1 MCNSD
6 GVKVAMSD
14 IQWFPGHMTKA
25 LRGIEAD
32 LKTVDAVAEILDA
45 RIPEASRNP
54 EIDKIASHKP
64 RVIILNKRD
73 LADPQATALWERHYR
88 ELGYAVISCDC
99 ASGRGVNR
107 FEGVLKTALA
117 DILARRADKGMTG
130 RRVRVMILGIPNTGK
145 SSFIN
150 RVAGGRKAAVSDR
163 PGVTRGKQWVV
174 VGKTAELLDTP
185 GVLWHKF
192 DDKQAARLLAYTGAI
207 KDTVVDTEELAA
219 DLLEFLTGAGYGEKL
234 TARYGCDVCGGGRDM
249 LASVADRRG
258 FRASGGVLDTLRAAA
273 VVLDE
278 FRGGRIGTITLERP
292 RTEVPRTEVPR
303 TEVPR
308 TTGAV

>member
-1 MCNSD
+1 
-6 GVKVAMSD
+6 MSD

-54 EIDKIASHKP
+54 AIDKVAAHKP

-73 LADPQATALWERHYR
+73 LADPAATALWERYYR
-88 ELGYAVISCDC
+88 DRGYAVISCDC

-117 DILARRADKGMTG
+117 DILARRADKGMAG

-150 RVAGGRKAAVSDR
+150 RIAGGRKAAVSDR

-192 DDKQAARLLAYTGAI
+192 DDKHAARLLAYTGAI
-207 KDTVVDTEELAA
+207 KDTVVDTEDLAA
-219 DLLEFLTGAGYGEKL
+219 DLLAFLVSAGYADKL
-234 TARYGCDVCGGGRDM
+234 SARYGIDSGDGSDGRAM
-249 LASVADRRG
+249 LTAVADKRG
-258 FRASGGVLDTLRAAA
+258 FRASGGVFDTLRAAV

-278 FRGGRIGTITLERP
+278 FRGGRIGTITLELP
-292 RTEVPRTEVPR
+292 HGGGNVD
-303 TEVPR
+303 
-308 TTGAV
+308 